1 MRTGRRGAHIWVASA
16 RRSGRL
22 RGKGSWSDP
31 NERPGGGSR
40 IPEARGRTESG
51 RRELDPENS
60 WTQRTAAPTAQ
71 HGFGRD
77 DVDGMLTSPGA
88 MGRRREDWRYGPRP
102 LELPRDHPLPP
113 PLPPPDFSRP
123 PPPWLRRAPARMLR
137 PRPRPG
143 DGAASRGR
151 RDLVRWP
158 PRRAGPGREKPRDGD
173 PEPRRYLPWRR
184 DGDGRRDG
192 DEGCDDGWDEEEWR
206 GGGAVARDDRL
217 AHADDDG
224 DVWLPGEDEIIVPE
238 EHEGFQ
244 MSEEWLALFAATERR
259 REKVRERRREARRRE
274 RPKVPAA
281 EVAEAK
287 VAAIIAARRAA
298 EANDGDGGADASVD
312 ERGERASRVG

>member
-1 MRTGRRGAHIWVASA
+1 MEKPPPNK
-16 RRSGRL
+16 L
-22 RGKGSWSDP
+22 RAQLLP
-31 NERPGGGSR
+31 
-40 IPEARGRTESG
+40 
-51 RRELDPENS
+51 
-60 WTQRTAAPTAQ
+60 Q

-123 PPPWLRRAPARMLR
+123 PPPWLL
-137 PRPRPG
+137 PRPPPG
-143 DGAASRGR
+143 CPPPPPPRGWR
-151 RDLVRWP
+151 GLAGSWRDLVRWP

-206 GGGAVARDDRL
+206 GGGAVERDDRL

-259 REKVRERRREARRRE
+259 REAKVRERRREARRRE

-298 EANDGDGGADASVD
+298 EANDGDGGGGADASVD
-312 ERGERASRVG
+312 ERGGAREPGGVDGTGTYGAAGAARVAALEAELNAAFDAIVDARKPRHWPAIALNPAAR

>member
-1 MRTGRRGAHIWVASA
+1 
-16 RRSGRL
+16 
-22 RGKGSWSDP
+22 
-31 NERPGGGSR
+31 
-40 IPEARGRTESG
+40 
-51 RRELDPENS
+51 
-60 WTQRTAAPTAQ
+60 
-71 HGFGRD
+71 
-77 DVDGMLTSPGA
+77 

-102 LELPRDHPLPP
+102 LELPAIIPFPP

-123 PPPWLRRAPARMLR
+123 PPPWLL
-137 PRPRPG
+137 PRPPPG
-143 DGAASRGR
+143 CPPPPPPRGWR
-151 RDLVRWP
+151 GLAGSWRDLVRWP
-158 PRRAGPGREKPRDGD
+158 PRRAGPERENPRDGD
-173 PEPRRYLPWRR
+173 PAPRGYLPWRR

-192 DEGCDDGWDEEEWR
+192 DEGCDDGWDEEER
-206 GGGAVARDDRL
+206 PGGAGAFARDDDL

-259 REKVRERRREARRRE
+259 REAKAREAKGVRRRE

-298 EANDGDGGADASVD
+298 EANDDGGGGASVD
-312 ERGERASRVG
+312 ERGELHSCEQGGVDGTETYGTEGAARVAALEAELNAAFDAIVDARKPRHWPAIALNQP